1 MLLDQQYFTFLST
14 SRMVF
19 NSLDTLLATSLFV
32 ESVEANICM
41 YPILQSKLS
50 TYIMEALRIY
60 ELGVDQGFLNLL
72 FSK

>member
-1 MLLDQQYFTFLST
+1 MLLDQQYVTFLST

-32 ESVEANICM
+32 ESVEANIYI